1 MADYQRIL
9 LAADFH
15 DDSRAVLDR
24 ARTMSRLCGAELTL
38 LHVVESVPVET
49 GNELMVPPSLPV
61 ESDLIASAEER
72 LQTVGDELGI
82 PPKRRYVRVGHTKR
96 EILGV
101 AEAEGSD
108 LIVVG
113 SHGRHGLALLLGSTA
128 NAVLHGAPCDVLA
141 VRI

>member
-1 MADYQRIL
+1 MANYRRIL

-15 DDSRAVLDR
+15 DDSAAVIDR
-24 ARTMSRLCGAELTL
+24 AQAMATLCGARLAL

-49 GNELMVPPSLPV
+49 GNELMVPPNPPV
-61 ESDLIASAEER
+61 ESELINQAEQR
-72 LQTVGDELGI
+72 LAEVAGELGI
-82 PPKRRYVRVGHTKR
+82 PAEAQYVRVGHTKR
-96 EILGV
+96 EILSV
-101 AEAEGSD
+101 AEEQACD

>member
-1 MADYQRIL
+1 MANYRRIL

-15 DDSRAVLDR
+15 DDSAAVLDR
-24 ARTMSRLCGAELTL
+24 AQAMATVCGARLAL

-49 GNELMVPPSLPV
+49 GNELMVPPNPPV
-61 ESDLIASAEER
+61 ESELINQAEQR
-72 LQTVGDELGI
+72 LAAVAGELGI
-82 PPKRRYVRVGHTKR
+82 PAEAQYVRVGHTKR
-96 EILGV
+96 EILSV
-101 AEAEGSD
+101 AEEQACD